1 MAGRRL
7 PWVTG
12 RRVANSGRVTRPDL
26 PFPPRPLTPL
36 SVFLFHSGVTDEF
49 PFPELVSV
57 PGGREPRVTQGTPP
71 SRRARRPVREPP
83 CRLPWPRE
91 DKNIC
96 KLEITREVPS
106 ASVSEARRDRG
117 TETGGTVLV
126 TQPRGDTG
134 GEVSPRGGKAGTS
147 PPPPASPCP
156 PSRPSPLSPG
166 PPRAGS
172 PRSLVISGPF
182 NCRGLHP

>member
-12 RRVANSGRVTRPDL
+12 RRVTNSGCVTRPDL

-36 SVFLFHSGVTDEF
+36 SVFLFHPGVTDEF

-57 PGGREPRVTQGTPP
+57 PGSLEPRVTQGTPP

-96 KLEITREVPS
+96 KLEITREAPS

-147 PPPPASPCP
+147 PPTPRQP
-156 PSRPSPLSPG
+156 PSTFPAQPPVPG
-166 PPRAGS
+166 ATPGRVTAELRNLGT
-172 PRSLVISGPF
+172 V
-182 NCRGLHP
+182 